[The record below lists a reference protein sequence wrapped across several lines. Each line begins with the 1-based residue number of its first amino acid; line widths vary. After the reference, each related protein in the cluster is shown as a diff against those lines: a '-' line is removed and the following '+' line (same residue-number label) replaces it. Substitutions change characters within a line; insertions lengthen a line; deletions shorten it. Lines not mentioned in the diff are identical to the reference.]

1 MIIMANII
9 LKASEIYI
17 GNIKL
22 VAIYHGTSNRIRI
35 MAFRI
40 DGEYEIP
47 VYDMVTRKTFKVSD
61 VTKELQ
67 AHVSPKITDLY
78 IVGLLKGV
86 RRIPIREAPA

>member
-1 MIIMANII
+1 MIIMASVI
-9 LKASEIYI
+9 LKASEVYI

-22 VAIYHGTSNRIRI
+22 VAMYQGTSNRIRI
-35 MAFRI
+35 MAFRV

-47 VYDMVTRKTFKVSD
+47 VYDMVTKKMFKVSD

-67 AHVSPKITDLY
+67 AHVSSKITDLY

-86 RRIPIREAPA
+86 RRIPTRETTA

>member
-1 MIIMANII
+1 MASII

-22 VAIYHGTSNRIRI
+22 VAMYQGTSNRIRI
-35 MAFRI
+35 MAFRV

-47 VYDMVTRKTFKVSD
+47 VYDMVTRKIFKVSD

-78 IVGLLKGV
+78 VVGLLKGV
-86 RRIPIREAPA
+86 SRTPVRETPA